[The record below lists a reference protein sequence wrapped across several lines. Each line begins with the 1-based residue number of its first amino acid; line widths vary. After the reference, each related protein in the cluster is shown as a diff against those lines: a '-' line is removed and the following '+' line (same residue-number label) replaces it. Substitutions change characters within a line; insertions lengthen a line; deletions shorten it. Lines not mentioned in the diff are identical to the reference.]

1 MAWFNKN
8 ESTEKIGL
16 VLTGGGAK
24 AAYQVG
30 VIKGILEIIPNDG
43 KNPFQVIAGA
53 SAGAINSTFMAAH
66 ANRPRIGI
74 RRLEQ
79 AWSTLHVSRI
89 YRVGWPGLIKN
100 TFRWIGQFLRSSG
113 AKRKPLSLF
122 MNEPLREFL
131 NGVIPFE
138 KIDKNIVDGHLHAVS
153 VTAFGYLSGD
163 SVTFYQSVAEV
174 SNWKRYHRVGIRH
187 HINVKHLM
195 ASSAIPIV
203 FPAVKINR
211 EYFGDGSVG
220 FLSPISPSLHMG
232 ADKIVVIS
240 IDKPDD
246 FQETRPLQVNYP
258 SIADIS
264 GRLMDSVFTDSLEGD
279 LERLQRINATLKLI
293 PEKTLKKKGTQL
305 KHIDFLRFSPTID
318 VDELATLHINSL
330 PKLLRFFLNRVG
342 ITNGDSSN
350 ILSYLLFEKSYTR
363 ELIQHGYEDA
373 IKRRAE
379 ILEFFTNNKELPEK
393 TVPPSTVDPSDN
405 I

>member
-89 YRVGWPGLIKN
+89 YHVGWPGLIKN

-131 NGVIPFE
+131 NGV
-138 KIDKNIVDGHLHAVS
+138 
-153 VTAFGYLSGD
+153 
-163 SVTFYQSVAEV
+163 
-174 SNWKRYHRVGIRH
+174 
-187 HINVKHLM
+187 
-195 ASSAIPIV
+195 
-203 FPAVKINR
+203 
-211 EYFGDGSVG
+211 
-220 FLSPISPSLHMG
+220 
-232 ADKIVVIS
+232 
-240 IDKPDD
+240 
-246 FQETRPLQVNYP
+246 
-258 SIADIS
+258 
-264 GRLMDSVFTDSLEGD
+264 
-279 LERLQRINATLKLI
+279 
-293 PEKTLKKKGTQL
+293 
-305 KHIDFLRFSPTID
+305 
-318 VDELATLHINSL
+318 
-330 PKLLRFFLNRVG
+330 
-342 ITNGDSSN
+342 
-350 ILSYLLFEKSYTR
+350 
-363 ELIQHGYEDA
+363 
-373 IKRRAE
+373 
-379 ILEFFTNNKELPEK
+379 
-393 TVPPSTVDPSDN
+393 
-405 I
+405 

>member
-1 MAWFNKN
+1 MTWFNQN
-8 ESTEKIGL
+8 ETTTKIGL

-30 VIKGILEIIPNDG
+30 VIKGILDIIPNDG

-53 SAGAINSTFMAAH
+53 SAGAINSTFMAAYAH
-66 ANRPRIGI
+66 RPRIGI
-74 RRLEQ
+74 SRLEQ
-79 AWSTLHVSRI
+79 AWSSLHVSRI
-89 YRVGWPGLIKN
+89 YRVGWPGLIRN

-122 MNEPLREFL
+122 MNEPLKEFL
-131 NGVIPFE
+131 DGVIPFE
-138 KIDKNIVDGHLHAVS
+138 KIDKNIAEGHLHAVS

-163 SVTFYQSVAEV
+163 SVTFFQSVDEV
-174 SNWKRYHRVGIRH
+174 NNWKRYHRLGVRH

-203 FPAVKINR
+203 FPAVKIDR

-240 IDKPDD
+240 IDTPDK
-246 FQETRPLQVNYP
+246 FQQKRSLQVNYP
-258 SIADIS
+258 SIAEIS

-279 LERLQRINATLKLI
+279 LERLQRINATLNLI
-293 PEKTLKKKGTQL
+293 PGKTLKNHGTQL
-305 KHIDFLRFSPTID
+305 KHIDFIRFSPTID
-318 VDELATLHINSL
+318 VDKLATDHIDSL

-342 ITNGDSSN
+342 ITAGDGSN

-363 ELIQHGYEDA
+363 RLIQQGYEDA
-373 IKRRAE
+373 VNRKKE
-379 ILEFFTNNKELPEK
+379 ILDFFTH
-393 TVPPSTVDPSDN
+393 PPQK
-405 I
+405 